1 MDEQYIRGINSELIR
16 AIKALAGSSG
26 GDTSAITS
34 KLDSIDT
41 HIQELTQA
49 LNTAVGTINDKQDS
63 LILEHNY
70 MNPKHIA
77 PVVAGDTTFPQSVV
91 LCNIS
96 GNDLVVTV
104 TATSDSS
111 STQVTLS
118 PGWNPIVVSSITG
131 ATENTLLYGY

>member
-26 GDTSAITS
+26 GDTSAITQ

-41 HIQELTQA
+41 HIQELIQ
-49 LNTAVGTINDKQDS
+49 
-63 LILEHNY
+63 EHNY
-70 MNPKHIA
+70 MNPKHIG
-77 PVVAGDTTFPQSVV
+77 PVASGDTTFPQSVV

-96 GNDLVVTV
+96 GNDLVATV
-104 TATSDSS
+104 TAASDSS